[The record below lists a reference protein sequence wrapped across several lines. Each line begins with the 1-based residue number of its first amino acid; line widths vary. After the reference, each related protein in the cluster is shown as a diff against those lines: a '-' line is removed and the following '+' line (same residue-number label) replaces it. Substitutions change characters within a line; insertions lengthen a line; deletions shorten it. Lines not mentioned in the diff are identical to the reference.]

1 MKDLNKNKIII
12 KNAYENNLKNINL
25 ELPKNKMIVFTGLSG
40 SGKSTLAMDTI
51 YAEGQRRYM
60 ESLSSYAR
68 QFLGQMEKPN
78 VESIEGLSPAIA
90 IDQKTTSKNP
100 RSTVGTVTEI
110 YDYFRLLF
118 ARIGKPY
125 CKKHNTPILS
135 LTVDEIRKV
144 IRNDYSNH
152 RVMITSPIISDK
164 KGSHKNLI
172 DDLRLDGFTR
182 ILLNDKLY
190 ELDEEIA
197 INKNNRHSIEVVID
211 RLKIKDDFESRL
223 YDAIESGLKISKG
236 KIIVKSLDDNSRNE
250 YSNQNVC
257 SKCGFSVPDLEPR
270 LFSFNA
276 PLGSCPDCDG
286 IGTRLEID
294 IDLLIP
300 DKKRTL
306 NEGIIDTNVPGFGGY
321 IYLTQIQTIAKKYK
335 IDLNKPF
342 NELSL
347 EHQNIILYGSDDI
360 LEFEYFSAKGTKTKV
375 NEVFEGLASIIMR
388 RYKDTSSS
396 SARETYEG
404 YMSKQHCPTCK
415 GRRLNDFVL
424 AVKIDKMD
432 IYQVTSMSVEN
443 INSFIRELEQKISV
457 HDFDIAK
464 LIINEISD
472 RTQFLIDI
480 GLGYLTLTRSA
491 YTLSGG
497 ESQRIRLAT
506 QIGSKLTGVLYVL
519 DEPSIGLHQKDNA
532 KLIKT
537 MKQMRDLGNTLII
550 VEHDTDT
557 MLESDYL
564 VDIGPGA
571 GENGGQVVSAGT
583 PKQVMK
589 SNSLTGRFLR
599 GVEKIE
605 IPKARRKGN
614 GKEIKIVN
622 ASQNNLKK
630 INVTIPLNKLVAV
643 TGVSGSGKSTLIRE
657 ILMKGISKKL
667 HHSRE
672 KAGKHDEIIGLENID
687 KIIKIDQSPIGRT
700 PRSNPATY
708 TGVFTDIR
716 ELFAASPDAQIRG
729 YDKGRFSFNVKGG
742 RCENCSGDG
751 IIKIEMHFLPDV
763 YVPCEICE
771 GKKYNDETLKIRYR
785 GKNINDVL
793 EMTIEEAHEF
803 FTNIPSIRTKLQSL
817 VDVGL
822 GYIRLGQSS
831 TTLSGGEAQRVKLAS
846 ELYKRSTGKTIYILD
861 EPTTGL
867 HFEDVRKL
875 IKVLERITNDGNT
888 VIVIEHNLDVI
899 KVSDHIIDL
908 GPDGGDKGGYI
919 VCEGTPEE
927 VANVESSYTGI
938 FLKQMLDK

>member
-1 MKDLNKNKIII
+1 MKDINKNKIII
-12 KNAYENNLKNINL
+12 KNAYENNLKNIDL
-25 ELPKNKMIVFTGLSG
+25 DLPKNKMIVFTGLSG

-125 CKKHNTPILS
+125 CKNHNTPIQS
-135 LTVDEIRKV
+135 LTVDEIRTV
-144 IRNDYSNH
+144 VRNDYSNH

-164 KGSHKNLI
+164 KGSHKNMI
-172 DDLRLDGFTR
+172 EDLRLDGFTR
-182 ILLNDKLY
+182 ILIDNELH
-190 ELDEEIA
+190 ELDEEIE
-197 INKNNRHSIEVVID
+197 INKNNRHTIEVVID
-211 RLKIKDDFESRL
+211 RLKIKEEFESRL
-223 YDAIESGLKISKG
+223 YDAIESGLKLSKG
-236 KIIVKSLDDNSRNE
+236 KIIVKSLDEEKQNE

-257 SKCGFSVPDLEPR
+257 SICGFSVPDLEPR

-276 PLGSCPDCDG
+276 PLGSCSDCDG

-294 IDLLIP
+294 IDLLVP
-300 DKKRTL
+300 DKTRTL
-306 NEGIIDTNVPGFGGY
+306 NQGIVDTNVPGFGGY

-335 IDLNKPF
+335 IDLNKHF
-342 NELSL
+342 NELPQ
-347 EHQNIILYGSDDI
+347 EQQNIVLYGSNDL
-360 LEFEYFSAKGTKTKV
+360 LEFEYFSAKGTKTVVK
-375 NEVFEGLASIIMR
+375 EMFEGLANVVMR
-388 RYKDTSSS
+388 RYKETSSS
-396 SARETYEG
+396 TARETYEA
-404 YMSKQHCPTCK
+404 YMSKQDCPTCK
-415 GRRLNDFVL
+415 GRRLNDYAL
-424 AVKIDKMD
+424 AVKIDGMD
-432 IYQVTSMSVEN
+432 IHQVTSLSVEN
-443 INSFIRELEQKISV
+443 INVFINQLQEKISS
-457 HDFDIAK
+457 HDYDIAR

-491 YTLSGG
+491 HTLSGG

-599 GVEKIE
+599 GVERIE
-605 IPKARRKGN
+605 IPKARRTGN
-614 GKEIKIVN
+614 GKTIQIVN
-622 ASQNNLKK
+622 AHENNLKN
-630 INVTIPLNKLVAV
+630 IDVTIPLNKLVAI

-667 HHSRE
+667 NHSKERP
-672 KAGKHDEIIGLENID
+672 GKHDNIIGLENID

-793 EMTIEEAHEF
+793 EMTIEEANEF
-803 FTNIPSIRTKLQSL
+803 FKNIPSIRTKLESL

-846 ELYKRSTGKTIYILD
+846 ELHKRSTGKTIYILD

-908 GPDGGDKGGYI
+908 GPDGGDKGGFI
-919 VCEGTPEE
+919 VCQGTPEE
-927 VANVESSYTGI
+927 VANVEKSYTGQ
-938 FLKQMLDK
+938 FLKQMLNK